1 MLTHANVKFAWVH
14 ATWLKSRKRKYIEHP
29 AWVNSIH
36 NTHISFLSPQS
47 FSLISAFCLGQNNI
61 PCCHHLSSFMLIHH
75 IHWRKVNIIVFE
87 NFIRWGL
94 IHIYFRVRFN
104 WIFFNRIYFLL
115 WLEISLNISIEFLN
129 PYYSWRNSSSYN
141 WFLVFPMNFE
151 RWILVDVAGR
161 SNNKL
166 WLRLYISRL
175 EREIRES
182 GHRNGKKKGEVE
194 REAKRWTNSRKVILS
209 FKLGASNFCWVKSRI
224 LNFTILDFA
233 ISCWTMYSFKVI
245 SGLHM
250 FYFGGCK

>member
-1 MLTHANVKFAWVH
+1 LRRISYYGWNLFLAKKQH
-14 ATWLKSRKRKYIEHP
+14 LIDLRKP
-29 AWVNSIH
+29 
-36 NTHISFLSPQS
+36 L
-47 FSLISAFCLGQNNI
+47 L
-61 PCCHHLSSFMLIHH
+61 
-75 IHWRKVNIIVFE
+75 
-87 NFIRWGL
+87 
-94 IHIYFRVRFN
+94 
-104 WIFFNRIYFLL
+104 FF
-115 WLEISLNISIEFLN
+115 
-129 PYYSWRNSSSYN
+129 P
-141 WFLVFPMNFE
+141 
-151 RWILVDVAGR
+151 WILKDGFWWDVVGR
-161 SNNKL
+161 SSNKF
-166 WLRLYISRL
+166 WLRFYVSRL